1 MNHEHVR
8 DVLDRTATRPLVQR
22 LLSEE
27 PDADE
32 RDEIERTL
40 VALDDVRAVLP
51 LQAAGEN
58 PSLSPIVRISALNV
72 ITSMLGATVLP
83 IREWWASEDPALR
96 FAAASVLPHRE
107 FADLVGPVLGDPRH
121 PMLARVLGSMDIGFE
136 EGSWQALKIQS
147 LSHIDPA
154 VRSAAASALLWDEP
168 LAAHDALLEATRDID
183 VDVAIEAVSTL
194 MYYPT
199 SEVVMGLR
207 CVAESPNE
215 FLAASAA
222 VALERVLGDIAEAID
237 AAPDSVH
244 TRRWRDLLVDPAD
257 RERLGRLR
265 NADGSASASTST
277 STSTSTSG
285 HVASAL
291 SAPDRPFVPWDRE
304 LEQSLLDPDGA
315 WEGKLACIRHLDG
328 ESVALAD
335 RPRVLDVLCHHADP
349 EIRGSAA
356 AHIAQWDGGAEALLG
371 LLDDPMVTVSKA
383 AMYALYDVPDE
394 IACRP
399 AIRDRAWHA
408 VVDGTRVGTRLGEA
422 LRTFVRHGDA
432 FGPEEVTRR
441 LVALLDDPRESART
455 AALEHLAGRAAVDE
469 LTGQMH
475 RLADSPEVTW
485 AVHGTLLDA
494 AHRHALT
501 VDRSTLVRLVDVDH
515 AWLSGSASRL
525 LLPV

>member
-22 LLSEE
+22 LLSDE

-32 RDEIERTL
+32 REEIERTL
-40 VALDDVRAVLP
+40 TALDDVRAVLP

-58 PSLSPIVRISALNV
+58 PLLSPIVRISALNV
-72 ITSMLGATVLP
+72 ITSMLGASVLP
-83 IREWWASEDPALR
+83 IREWWSGDDPALR

-107 FADLVGPVLGDPRH
+107 FADLVGPVLADPRH
-121 PMLARVLGSMDIGFE
+121 PLLARVLGSMDIGFE
-136 EGSWQALKIQS
+136 EAHWQNLKIRS
-147 LSHIDPA
+147 VSHVDPA
-154 VRSAAASALLWDEP
+154 VRCAAASALLWDEP
-168 LAAHDALLEATRDID
+168 LAARDALLEATRDID

-199 SEVVMGLR
+199 SDVVDGLR

-215 FLAASAA
+215 FLAASAT
-222 VALERVLGDIAEAID
+222 VALERVLADIAEAVD
-237 AAPDSVH
+237 AVPGSAH
-244 TRRWRDLLVDPAD
+244 LRRWRDLLAESAERRRFGR
-257 RERLGRLR
+257 RE
-265 NADGSASASTST
+265 NPDGSASTAN
-277 STSTSTSG
+277 
-285 HVASAL
+285 HVSSAMD
-291 SAPDRPFVPWDRE
+291 APDRPFVPWDRE
-304 LEQSLLDPDGA
+304 LERSLLDPDGA

-328 ESVALAD
+328 ESVVLGD

-349 EIRGSAA
+349 EIRGGAA
-356 AHIAQWDGGAEALLG
+356 AHIAHWTGGAEALLG

-383 AMYALYDVPDE
+383 AMYSLYDVPDGSP
-394 IACRP
+394 CRA

-408 VVDGTRVGTRLGEA
+408 VVDGTRVGTCLGEA

-432 FGPEEVTRR
+432 SGPGEVTRR

-469 LTGQMH
+469 LTAQMH
-475 RLADSPEVTW
+475 RLAEAPEVTW

-494 AHRHALT
+494 ATRHAIS
-501 VDRSTLVRLVDVDH
+501 VDRSTLLRLVNVDH
-515 AWLSGSASRL
+515 AWLSGSAARL
-525 LLPV
+525 LPPG